1 MRRSKWML
9 PVGIVSAVIVAA
21 FAVVMVRA
29 SADDML
35 YNAARWM
42 EQIDSAHAVLEFD
55 VETPEESG
63 TGTVEVW
70 GRWDSESEEP
80 PVFRIEVIES
90 SMEKAAGAMLIS
102 DGTQFWMVRPD
113 EMTVLTGTA
122 EELKARMQEQYSGME
137 QGEFNHDE
145 FDPDAYA
152 EADMPETP
160 EEMVDKL
167 LEYFTAERAGSESV
181 GQYDANKLRLIPIPE
196 QIPEEMRAN
205 GGLLNVWLRVGDDAP
220 LGIEYTGGAVGYA
233 RVQATTLDLN
243 AALDDALFTYT
254 IPDGYEVVNVADLE
268 APPAVTLEEAQA
280 LAEFE
285 VLTPD
290 TLPVPARMV
299 DITEVRGAVVQRY
312 NSPDGSFTVA
322 QGPATAA
329 PTTPD
334 DAQTVTVRG
343 VDGVLV
349 TNDDDTRSLV
359 SWTEGDV
366 TFWVGGDLS
375 ADDALA
381 VAESLK

>member
-1 MRRSKWML
+1 MTRRKWML
-9 PVGIVSAVIVAA
+9 PVGILSAVVLAA

-35 YNAARWM
+35 YNAARLM
-42 EQIDSAHAVLEFD
+42 TEVKSGHAVLSFE
-55 VETPEESG
+55 VQSPEESG

-90 SMEKAAGAMLIS
+90 SMEKAAGAVMVS
-102 DGTQFWMVRPD
+102 DGTQFWMYRPD
-113 EMTVLTGTA
+113 ENKVLTGTA
-122 EELKARMQEQYSGME
+122 EEIKAYMAEHASAYGE
-137 QGEFNHDE
+137 GEFSHDE
-145 FDPDAYA
+145 YDPDASA
-152 EADMPETP
+152 AADMPQTP

-181 GQYDANKLRLIPIPE
+181 GAYNANKLRLVPIPE

-220 LGIEYTGGAVGYA
+220 LGVEYTGGAVGYA
-233 RVQATTLDLN
+233 KVMATTLDLN
-243 AALDDALFTYT
+243 VALDDVLFTFE
-254 IPDGYEVVNVADLE
+254 IPAGAEVVNIADLE
-268 APPAVTLEEAQA
+268 PPTVTLEEAQA
-280 LAEFE
+280 TAAFDI
-285 VLTPD
+285 LTPD
-290 TLPVPARMV
+290 TLPVPARLV

-322 QGPATAA
+322 QGAATAA
-329 PTTPD
+329 PSAPE
-334 DAQTVTVRG
+334 DAQSVTVRG
-343 VDGVLV
+343 VDGL
-349 TNDDDTRSLV
+349 LV
-359 SWTEGDV
+359 SNEDNTRALLTWNEGDV

-375 ADDALA
+375 AENALA

>member
-1 MRRSKWML
+1 MTRRKWML
-9 PVGIVSAVIVAA
+9 PVGILSAVVLAA

-35 YNAARWM
+35 YNAARLM
-42 EQIDSAHAVLEFD
+42 TEVKSGHAVLSFE
-55 VETPEESG
+55 VQSPEESG

-90 SMEKAAGAMLIS
+90 SMEKAAGAVMVS
-102 DGTQFWMVRPD
+102 DGTQFWMYRPD
-113 EMTVLTGTA
+113 ENKVLTGTA
-122 EELKARMQEQYSGME
+122 EEMKAYMAEHASAYGE
-137 QGEFNHDE
+137 GEFSHDE
-145 FDPDAYA
+145 YDPDASA
-152 EADMPETP
+152 AADMPQTP

-181 GQYDANKLRLIPIPE
+181 GAYNANKLRLVPIPE

-220 LGIEYTGGAVGYA
+220 LGVEYTGGAVGYA
-233 RVQATTLDLN
+233 KVMATTLDLN
-243 AALDDALFTYT
+243 VALDDVLFTFE
-254 IPDGYEVVNVADLE
+254 IPAGAEVVNIADLE
-268 APPAVTLEEAQA
+268 PPTVTLEEAQA
-280 LAEFE
+280 TAAFDI
-285 VLTPD
+285 LTPD
-290 TLPVPARMV
+290 TLPVPARLV

-322 QGPATAA
+322 QGAATAA
-329 PTTPD
+329 PSAPE
-334 DAQTVTVRG
+334 DAQSVTVRG
-343 VDGVLV
+343 VDGL
-349 TNDDDTRSLV
+349 LV
-359 SWTEGDV
+359 SNEDNTRALLTWNEGDV

-375 ADDALA
+375 AENALA